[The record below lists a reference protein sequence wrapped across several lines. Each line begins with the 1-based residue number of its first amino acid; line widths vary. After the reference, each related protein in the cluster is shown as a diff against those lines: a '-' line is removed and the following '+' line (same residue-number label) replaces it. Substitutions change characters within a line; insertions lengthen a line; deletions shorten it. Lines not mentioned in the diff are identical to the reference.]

1 MRPAGASRTVLVVDD
16 DDSIRMVAEMAME
29 MVGGWEVLTADGGL
43 AALAVVAERRPDVV
57 LLDVMMPG
65 MDGIET
71 LRRLQAD
78 PATRDIPVVLVTAK
92 ARAEDTPVGAGL
104 SVAGVIAKPFDP
116 MTLSDQVE
124 QLVGWV

>member
-1 MRPAGASRTVLVVDD
+1 MPAGASRTVLVVDD

-92 ARAEDTPVGAGL
+92 ARPAETPAWADL
-104 SVAGVIAKPFDP
+104 PVAGVIAKPFDP
-116 MTLSDQVE
+116 MSLSAQVE
-124 QLVGWV
+124 QLIGWA

>member
-1 MRPAGASRTVLVVDD
+1 VRPAGASRTVLVVDD

-92 ARAEDTPVGAGL
+92 ARAEDTPVSAGL

-124 QLVGWV
+124 QLVGWA